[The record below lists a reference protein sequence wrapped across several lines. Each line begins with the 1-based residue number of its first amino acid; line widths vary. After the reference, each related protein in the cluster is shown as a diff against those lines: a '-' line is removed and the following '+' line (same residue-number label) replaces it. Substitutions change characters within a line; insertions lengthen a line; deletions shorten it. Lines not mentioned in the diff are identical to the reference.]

1 LNRLVS
7 PLQIASTLSVSA
19 ILYRALPASPKSN
32 CSIFGAWQM
41 ILHVDSP
48 SGMSQGDEVCVRVR
62 ACVCVCERERE
73 REILGEIAF
82 VVMLQYC

>member
-1 LNRLVS
+1 
-7 PLQIASTLSVSA
+7 
-19 ILYRALPASPKSN
+19 
-32 CSIFGAWQM
+32 M

-73 REILGEIAF
+73 REREILGEIAF
-82 VVMLQYC
+82 VVM

>member
-1 LNRLVS
+1 
-7 PLQIASTLSVSA
+7 
-19 ILYRALPASPKSN
+19 
-32 CSIFGAWQM
+32 M

-82 VVMLQYC
+82 VVM

>member
-1 LNRLVS
+1 MNRLVS
-7 PLQIASTLSVSA
+7 PLQIASTSSVSA

-48 SGMSQGDEVCVRVR
+48 SGMSQCDEVCVCV
-62 ACVCVCERERE
+62 CVCVCERERE

-82 VVMLQYC
+82 VVM